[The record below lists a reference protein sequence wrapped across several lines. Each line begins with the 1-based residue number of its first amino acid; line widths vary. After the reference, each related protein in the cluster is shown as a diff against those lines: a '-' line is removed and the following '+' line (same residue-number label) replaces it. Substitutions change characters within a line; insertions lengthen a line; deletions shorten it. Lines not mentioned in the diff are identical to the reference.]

1 MNKELM
7 LKLVEEKLDG
17 LMNEVDDLMSLQAE
31 LKTEEK
37 ELDALLSLSK
47 DSVSQD
53 YSFNLEDTM
62 ESTNEDSHSK
72 YYYDIGRNRTYDE
85 MIAMGYTMT
94 DDGFWVKEKSS
105 SESGCVTFS

>member
-17 LMNEVDDLMSLQAE
+17 LMNEVDELMQLQ
-31 LKTEEK
+31 K
-37 ELDALLSLSK
+37 ELM
-47 DSVSQD
+47 VEQPEFIVPSQD

-62 ESTNEDSHSK
+62 ESVNEDAHSK

-85 MIAMGYTMT
+85 MIAAGYTMT
-94 DDGFWVKEKSS
+94 DDGFWMKEKDSS
-105 SESGCVTFS
+105 PTGCVTFS

>member
-17 LMNEVDDLMSLQAE
+17 LMNEVDELMKLQ
-31 LKTEEK
+31 K
-37 ELDALLSLSK
+37 ELRVE
-47 DSVSQD
+47 DSEFVTVSQD
-53 YSFNLEDTM
+53 YSFDL
-62 ESTNEDSHSK
+62 ESTLESVNEDMHSK

-85 MIAMGYTMT
+85 MIAEGYTMS
-94 DDGFWVKEKSS
+94 DDGFWFKTSPS

>member
-17 LMNEVDDLMSLQAE
+17 LMNEVDKLMQLQ
-31 LKTEEK
+31 K
-37 ELDALLSLSK
+37 ELMVEQPE
-47 DSVSQD
+47 SVVPSQD

-62 ESTNEDSHSK
+62 ESVNEDAHSK

-85 MIAMGYTMT
+85 MIAAGYTMT
-94 DDGFWVKEKSS
+94 DDGFWMKDKDNTPI
-105 SESGCVTFS
+105 GCVTFS